1 MKFFVQSIALLCAV
15 LMLAA
20 CSQEGVRV
28 TASFANTQQ
37 FAEGAEVYFDDQV
50 VGEVQEVDPSD
61 SGATLTLRIDPEAA
75 QQMTSNAAV
84 VVNRLKEGAPLEIYN
99 RNSVNAEAL
108 QNGQTIK
115 GLDSMVQLGA
125 WMVGDAI
132 QLGAGTLS
140 DYVDSF
146 QDYLSSE
153 KFAQDKATVKKQF
166 DTARE
171 QASTAI
177 DEIGNQIESTVEQLA
192 ASEQAAAAAIDEL
205 GEELAPIAE
214 ELAGDGARLAA
225 ELERFAESLEQQAQG
240 EKQAGEA
247 FLASLLTTLEKL
259 NQAMEEGVEQES
271 KSSSD
276 SN

>member
-1 MKFFVQSIALLCAV
+1 
-15 LMLAA
+15 MLAA

-28 TASFANTQQ
+28 TANFANTQQ

-75 QQMTSNAAV
+75 QQMSSNAAV
-84 VVNRLKEGAPLEIYN
+84 VVNRLKDGAPLEIYN

-108 QNGQTIK
+108 QDGQAIK

-205 GEELAPIAE
+205 GEELVPLAE

-225 ELERFAESLEQQAQG
+225 ELERFAESLEQQTHD

-259 NQAMEEGVEQES
+259 NRAMEEGVEQES
-271 KSSSD
+271 KSSSK